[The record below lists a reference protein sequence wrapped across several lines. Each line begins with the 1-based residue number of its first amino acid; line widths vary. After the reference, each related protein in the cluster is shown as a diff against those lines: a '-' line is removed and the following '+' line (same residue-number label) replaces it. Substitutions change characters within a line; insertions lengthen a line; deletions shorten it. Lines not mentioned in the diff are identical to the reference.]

1 VHAEAIV
8 LGGEAMHF
16 LIEGDTVLS
25 FTEPHLGG
33 WDKAGKQF
41 EAWGVARDKDMWLKR
56 SGEVL
61 TTGYIALQAE
71 SHPIDFR
78 NVELLELPND

>member
-1 VHAEAIV
+1 WVSAEAVV

-25 FTEPHLGG
+25 FQQPQIGG
-33 WDKAGKQF
+33 PSQQLSG
-41 EAWGVARDKDMWLKR
+41 WGVTESVPDWEMQ
-56 SGEVL
+56 SGKIL
-61 TTGYIALQAE
+61 TEGYIALQAE

-78 NVELLELPND
+78 NIRLLNLE